1 MKRRNFLKKTIGI
14 SGIAAASTLSAP
26 AISKGRIQWKM
37 VTCWPKNF
45 PALGTGVQRIADSI
59 YAMSDG
65 KFEIKVYGGGE
76 LVPAFEV
83 FDAVREGIAEMGHDA
98 PYYWIAKHS
107 AMPFF
112 TCVPGGLT
120 AQEHAAWLY
129 FGGGQELWDELYGQ
143 FGLKAF
149 LAGTGGCNVGGWFR
163 KEINSLED
171 LKGLRMRMPGLGGE
185 MLSRIGAI
193 PVNLPGGELLP
204 ALQSGAIDAVEW
216 IAPYNDLAFGFHKI
230 AKYYYAPGIQEPGSA
245 LGLTINLEAYN
256 NLTNDLQNIIKY
268 AAGDEA
274 FRMLS
279 EMTYGNA
286 FSLDVLLNKHKVIL
300 KSFPQDVTDAM
311 FDAALE
317 ILNEKSKE
325 DDFTNKVYKSWS
337 NYRSKVTKLA
347 SLTEMGYMNL
357 RSNYEDKIKKIE
369 N

>member
-1 MKRRNFLKKTIGI
+1 MKRRSFLKKSIGV
-14 SGIAAASTLSAP
+14 GTVAAASTLSAP
-26 AISKGRIQWKM
+26 AISKGIIRWKM

-65 KFEIKVYGGGE
+65 RLEIKVYGAGE

-112 TCVPGGLT
+112 TTIPGGLT
-120 AQEHAAWLY
+120 AQEHASWIY
-129 FGGGQELWDELYGQ
+129 FGGGQELWDELYSQ

-149 LAGTGGCNVGGWFR
+149 LAGTGGSNVGGWFR
-163 KEINSLED
+163 KEINSLQD
-171 LKGLRMRMPGLGGE
+171 LQGLRMRMPGLGGE
-185 MLSRIGAI
+185 ILSRIGAI
-193 PVNLPGGELLP
+193 PVNLPGGELLV
-204 ALQSGAIDAVEW
+204 ALQSGALDAVEW

-245 LGLTINLEAYN
+245 LGLTVNLDAYN
-256 NLTNDLQNIIKY
+256 KLPNDLQNIIKY

-279 EMTYGNA
+279 EMTAGNA
-286 FSLDVLLNKHKVIL
+286 FALDVLLNKHKVQL
-300 KSFPQDVTDAM
+300 RSFPEDVTNAM
-311 FDAALE
+311 FTAALD
-317 ILNEKSKE
+317 IVKEKAEE
-325 DDFTNKVYKSWS
+325 DPFTNKVYKNWTE
-337 NYRSKVTKLA
+337 YRSKVTKL
-347 SLTEMGYMNL
+347 SPLTELGYMSL
-357 RSNYEDKIKKIE
+357 RNKFEDKRKK
-369 N
+369 

>member
-1 MKRRNFLKKTIGI
+1 MKRRKFLKNTFGVGAIT
-14 SGIAAASTLSAP
+14 AASSLAAP
-26 AISKGRIQWKM
+26 AIAKGKIQWKM

-45 PALGTGVQRIADSI
+45 PALGTGVKRIADAI

-65 KFEIKVYGGGE
+65 RLEIKIYGAGE
-76 LVPAFEV
+76 LVPPFEV

-98 PYYWIAKHS
+98 PYYWTAKHS

-129 FGGGQELWDELYGQ
+129 FGGGQELWDELYNE

-149 LAGTGGCNVGGWFR
+149 LAGTGGCNVGGWFK
-163 KEINSLED
+163 KEINSLND
-171 LKGLRMRMPGLGGE
+171 LKGLRMRIPGLGGD

-245 LGLTINLEAYN
+245 LGLTVNLEAYN
-256 NLTNDLQNIIKY
+256 NLPNDLQNIIKY

-279 EMTYGNA
+279 EMTAGNA
-286 FSLDVLLNKHKVIL
+286 FSLDVLLNKHKVEI
-300 KSFPQDVTDAM
+300 KSFPKDVTDAM
-311 FDAALE
+311 FNAASE
-317 ILNEKSKE
+317 ILVEKSKE
-325 DDFTNKVYKSWS
+325 NEFTKRVYDSWS
-337 NYRSKVTKLA
+337 SYWNKATKL
-347 SLTEMGYMNL
+347 SNLTELGYMNL
-357 RSNYEDKIKKIE
+357 RANYKKNTEI
-369 N
+369 